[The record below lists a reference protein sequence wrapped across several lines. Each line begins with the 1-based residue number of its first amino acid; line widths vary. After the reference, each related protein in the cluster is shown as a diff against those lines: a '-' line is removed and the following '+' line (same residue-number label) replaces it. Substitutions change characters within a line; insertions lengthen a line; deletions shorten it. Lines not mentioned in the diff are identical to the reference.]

1 MAKLV
6 KKNYS
11 KRIIFPLGE
20 QQQFLLKA
28 LHNLSFSWAS
38 FADKIKIH
46 RRTLNDWKREEYS
59 MPLNVVK
66 KISVVAKLKMPKSAE
81 IKNPFWYVYK
91 GAKIGGKM
99 GAIACFKKYGSYGG
113 NPEYRKKKWYE
124 WWEREGKYKSNIINV
139 VKPIKKP
146 DFSKK
151 LAEFVGI
158 ILGDGSIGKSQI
170 SITLHS
176 EDDKEYSKFVV
187 NLIKKLFN
195 VYVGTCYRKD
205 SKAISYNVS
214 RTELIHFCTEE
225 LGLKQGNKIKQQV
238 DIPDWIKEN
247 KLYSIACVRGLVDTD
262 GCIFTHRYKVNGKFY
277 SYKKLSFKSSSKP
290 MITSVYKILENE
302 GIKPRIAQN
311 NVDLRLE
318 SIKDIRRYFQIFNS
332 HNPKHLK
339 RFEKIEKLS

>member
-1 MAKLV
+1 MAKSI

-11 KRIIFPLGE
+11 KRIIFPSGK
-20 QQQFLLKA
+20 QQSFLFRAVKNL
-28 LHNLSFSWAS
+28 NLSWTS
-38 FADKIKIH
+38 FADKIEAHK
-46 RRTLNDWKREEYS
+46 RTLNDWKREEYS
-59 MPLNVVK
+59 MPFNVVK
-66 KISVVAKLKMPKSAE
+66 KISEIAK
-81 IKNPFWYVYK
+81 IKTPENIKVKEPFWYVYK

-99 GAIACFKKYGSYGG
+99 GAVACFKKYGSYGG
-113 NPEYRKKKWYE
+113 DPEYRKKKWYE
-124 WWEREGKYKSNIINV
+124 WWEREGKYKSNIISA

-146 DFSKK
+146 DFSEK

-158 ILGDGSIGKSQI
+158 VLGDGSISKSQI

-214 RTELIHFCTEE
+214 RTELVRFCTEE

-238 DIPDWIKEN
+238 DIPDWVKRYN
-247 KLYSIACVRGLVDTD
+247 QYAIACVRGLVDTD
-262 GCIFTHRYKVNGKFY
+262 GCVFNHRYKVNGKPY
-277 SYKKLSFKSSSKP
+277 GYKKLSFKSSSKP

-302 GIKPRIAQN
+302 GIKPRIARN

-318 SIKDIRRYFQIFNS
+318 SIKDIGRYFQIFNS

-339 RFEKIEKLS
+339 RLKN